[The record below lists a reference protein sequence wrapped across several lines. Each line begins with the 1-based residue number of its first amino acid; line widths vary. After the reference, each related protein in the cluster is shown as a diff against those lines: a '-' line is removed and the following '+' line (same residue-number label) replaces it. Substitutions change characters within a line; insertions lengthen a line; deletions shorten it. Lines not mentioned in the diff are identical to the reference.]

1 MRCIPFLSHARLR
14 FALFHSSDSRQR
26 LGLGSV
32 DPSPNK
38 VSSWSRH
45 RLYHALSQPPRPV
58 GNAICT
64 QLQPSRE
71 GRLNLIP
78 EWIFNI
84 NTTPTNQY
92 KKNPKHITSPP
103 HWFFFGY
110 ISVLKYTHFFKKMGI
125 LQMGIFPIF
134 LKNGYIFQICMPKKV
149 LLLKN
154 NTIRF

>member
-32 DPSPNK
+32 DPSPDK

-103 HWFFFGY
+103 PLVFFWVYFCFEIYPFFRNNGYIANGY
-110 ISVLKYTHFFKKMGI
+110 ISNIFKKWVYFSNI
-125 LQMGIFPIF
+125 YTQKCAF
-134 LKNGYIFQICMPKKV
+134 
-149 LLLKN
+149 
-154 NTIRF
+154 T